1 MISTLKQF
9 VLHMALCVAH
19 RILSALDALRLSPG
33 LIQQNTAHLL
43 TYHSTLCSYHT
54 ARNFLLWAAYRLVC
68 SARTDVTHMTQL

>member
-33 LIQQNTAHLL
+33 LIQL
-43 TYHSTLCSYHT
+43 TYSPITRHFVGITPLATFSSGLHT
-54 ARNFLLWAAYRLVC
+54 DL
-68 SARTDVTHMTQL
+68 SAVHEPMSHT